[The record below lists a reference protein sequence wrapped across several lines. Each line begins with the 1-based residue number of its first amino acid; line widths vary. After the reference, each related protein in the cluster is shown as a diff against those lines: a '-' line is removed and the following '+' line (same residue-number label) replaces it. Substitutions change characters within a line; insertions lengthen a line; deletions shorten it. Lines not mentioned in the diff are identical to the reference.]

1 MTGQGEGE
9 CVGAHL
15 HSELVS
21 QNSSSPRVFS
31 REAGTSST
39 SSTEKDSA
47 MLLFIVGGFGAP
59 PRGPR
64 KTCVTRKLGVSHS
77 TQPVYATRHF
87 VAHIALVYS
96 PLLAMRFVR
105 APT

>member
-47 MLLFIVGGFGAP
+47 MLLFIVGDSGHRHA
-59 PRGPR
+59 GPG
-64 KTCVTRKLGVSHS
+64 KL
-77 TQPVYATRHF
+77 A
-87 VAHIALVYS
+87 
-96 PLLAMRFVR
+96 
-105 APT
+105 